1 MGYHK
6 LKAYGGKGGGGLWDF
21 KAEVAPGQG
30 YGEMRKCKHESD
42 KARTKWV
49 EKHRPV
55 MHHHHTDQ
63 IIR

>member
-30 YGEMRKCKHESD
+30 YGEMRNANTNQTRQEQNGSKS
-42 KARTKWV
+42 
-49 EKHRPV
+49 
-55 MHHHHTDQ
+55 TDLSC
-63 IIR
+63 IIITLIK